1 MVAVCEEGLEADY
14 GDYAATT
21 LSISPG
27 GKEVKE
33 NGRIHRKLLQS
44 RRKKGRKWEGANVQP
59 TQRKHKRHTPLLLP
73 IQIHH
78 PHNSYRQHNNQQI
91 LHNTQPTIRIRQ
103 RINIDARPPSDI
115 FIPEVR
121 HGMALEDC
129 EDGDG
134 GRAEGDE
141 EDGEVD
147 REAETVL
154 VLEDSQVE
162 EEDGDFDEA

>member
-1 MVAVCEEGLEADY
+1 
-14 GDYAATT
+14 
-21 LSISPG
+21 
-27 GKEVKE
+27 
-33 NGRIHRKLLQS
+33 
-44 RRKKGRKWEGANVQP
+44 
-59 TQRKHKRHTPLLLP
+59 
-73 IQIHH
+73 
-78 PHNSYRQHNNQQI
+78 
-91 LHNTQPTIRIRQ
+91 
-103 RINIDARPPSDI
+103 
-115 FIPEVR
+115 
-121 HGMALEDC
+121 MALEDC